1 MLQKIRTNKVFL
13 EQMAEKN
20 ILHHKIQTTS
30 ARFSKKKEQLLETI
44 KKKTKLD
51 FTTDLYKMSREKHSA
66 P

>member
-44 KKKTKLD
+44 KKDKTG
-51 FTTDLYKMSREKHSA
+51 LYDRSV
-66 P
+66 